1 MRRAGVEEQKK
12 LEQKKLADI
21 NAARAEAHIKLVT
34 LLVDDLGTSPSA
46 AAAFVRNVY
55 NPTKLINFAR
65 RCRSGAEVRD
75 AISALLQNQV
85 RHTPLTPAP
94 VPAKTESECSR
105 NRARVKARVL
115 RR

>member
-34 LLVDDLGTSPSA
+34 LLADDLGTSPSA

-65 RCRSGAEVRD
+65 RCRSGEQKCETR
-75 AISALLQNQV
+75 
-85 RHTPLTPAP
+85 
-94 VPAKTESECSR
+94 SR
-105 NRARVKARVL
+105 LCCKIRCATRPSHPRPCQQKLSLNARATGL
-115 RR
+115 E